1 MPKVVVDTNV
11 FLSGI
16 LFGGNPRKII
26 TAWLDKQYILC
37 ISPEL
42 KAEIINKL
50 RSKFGLPLPT
60 IEIIEDALD
69 LYGEKYIPGKKVNLC
84 RDPNDNFLLELAQE
98 SRADYLISGDK
109 LVLELKQY
117 KSTKIITPKE
127 FLRILKVT
135 PNRF

>member
-26 TAWLDKQYILC
+26 MAWLAKQYILC

-50 RSKFGLPLPT
+50 RLKFDLPLQT
-60 IEIIEDALD
+60 LEITEDALD
-69 LYGEKYIPGKKVNLC
+69 LNSEKYIPRKKVNLC
-84 RDPNDNFLLELAQE
+84 RDPQDNFLLELAQE
-98 SRADYLISGDK
+98 SHADYLISGDK

-127 FLRILKVT
+127 FLRILQ
-135 PNRF
+135 

>member
-16 LFGGNPRKII
+16 LFGGNPKKVI
-26 TAWLDKQYILC
+26 TSWLAKKYILC

-50 RSKFGLPLPT
+50 RLKFDLSLQT

-69 LYGEKYIPGKKVNLC
+69 LNSEKYIPRKKVYLC
-84 RDPNDNFLLELAQE
+84 RDPQDNFLLELAQE
-98 SRADYLISGDK
+98 SRANYLISGDK
-109 LVLELKQY
+109 LVLEIKQY

-127 FLRILKVT
+127 FLLILQ
-135 PNRF
+135 

>member
-1 MPKVVVDTNV
+1 MLRVVVDTNV

-26 TAWLDKQYILC
+26 MAWLAKQYILC

-50 RSKFGLPLPT
+50 RLKFDLSLQT

-69 LYGEKYIPGKKVNLC
+69 LNSEKYIPRKKVYLC
-84 RDPNDNFLLELAQE
+84 RDPQDNFLLELAQE
-98 SRADYLISGDK
+98 SRANYLISGDK
-109 LVLELKQY
+109 LVLEIKQY

-127 FLRILKVT
+127 FLLILQ
-135 PNRF
+135 

>member
-11 FLSGI
+11 LLSGI

-26 TAWLDKQYILC
+26 TAWLGKQYVLC

-42 KAEIINKL
+42 KAEIIDKL
-50 RSKFGLPLPT
+50 RSKFDLPLT
-60 IEIIEDALD
+60 TVEIIEDALD
-69 LYGEKYIPGKKVNLC
+69 LYSEKYIPGKKVNLC
-84 RDPNDNFLLELAQE
+84 RDPNDNFLLELALE
-98 SRADYLISGDK
+98 SRADYLVSGDK

-127 FLRILKVT
+127 FLRILQ
-135 PNRF
+135 

>member
-16 LFGGNPRKII
+16 LFGGNPRKVI
-26 TAWLDKQYILC
+26 TAWLSKRYILC

-50 RSKFGLPLPT
+50 RLKFDLPMPT
-60 IEIIEDALD
+60 IKIIEDALD
-69 LYGEKYIPGKKVNLC
+69 LNSEKYIPKGKVNLC
-84 RDPNDNFLLELAQE
+84 RDPGDNFLLELAQE
-98 SRADYLISGDK
+98 SCADYLVSGDK

-127 FLRILKVT
+127 FLYILK
-135 PNRF
+135 

>member
-1 MPKVVVDTNV
+1 MLRVVVDTNV

-26 TAWLDKQYILC
+26 MAWLAKQYILC
-37 ISPEL
+37 ISPQL

-50 RSKFGLPLPT
+50 RLKFDLPSQT

-69 LYGEKYIPGKKVNLC
+69 LNSEKYIPRKKVYLC
-84 RDPNDNFLLELAQE
+84 RDPQDNFLLELAQE

-127 FLRILKVT
+127 FLLILQ
-135 PNRF
+135 